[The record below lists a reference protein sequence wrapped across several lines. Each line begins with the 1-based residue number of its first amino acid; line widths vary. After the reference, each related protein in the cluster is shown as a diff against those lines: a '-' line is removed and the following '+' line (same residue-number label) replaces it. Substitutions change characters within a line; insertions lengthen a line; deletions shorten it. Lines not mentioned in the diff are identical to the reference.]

1 MLVPRPEWDDGLG
14 QVMPM
19 RDGGERIALAIG
31 GFPLFA
37 LIFDVDFSKPG
48 RGI

>member
-1 MLVPRPEWDDGLG
+1 MAAKGL
-14 QVMPM
+14 
-19 RDGGERIALAIG
+19 RLAIG

-48 RGI
+48 RGIEPA